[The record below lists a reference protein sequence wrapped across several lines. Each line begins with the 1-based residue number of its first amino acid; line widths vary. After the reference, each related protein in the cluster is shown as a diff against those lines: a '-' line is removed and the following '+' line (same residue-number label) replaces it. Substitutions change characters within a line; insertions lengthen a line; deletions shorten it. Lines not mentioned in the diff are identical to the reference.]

1 MECTGE
7 EHWPKRKDALSAQET
22 LSKREQEVLAE
33 LRRGGRVPTI
43 AATLSI
49 SPTTVR
55 NHLQR
60 IFWKLGVHS
69 QSELIAHVRANPETL
84 RDVDAEARYWAG
96 NRRLSVE
103 IDEILKSSWGPKSFY
118 EVVHRALPLSDAG
131 REEWQARFTVWGRGD
146 AISPEHAA
154 KRRNEMN
161 QWRDLASDRIGR
173 AQKAGWLRSDL
184 SCDEFLEQLFSLLVG
199 VAFQLV
205 TEFDPERS
213 DTQVQVVD
221 AFLDNLMVSESDD

>member
-1 MECTGE
+1 
-7 EHWPKRKDALSAQET
+7 LSAQDA

-69 QSELIAHVRANPETL
+69 QAELIEHVRENPETL
-84 RDVDAEARYWAG
+84 KDVDAEARYWSA
-96 NRRLSVE
+96 NRRLE
-103 IDEILKSSWGPKSFY
+103 IEINEILETRWGPTAFH
-118 EVVHRALPLSDAG
+118 EVVHRALPLTAAG

-146 AISPEHAA
+146 ATSEEHAG
-154 KRRNEMN
+154 KRKAEMN
-161 QWRDLASDRIGR
+161 QWRALASERVER

-184 SCDEFLEQLFSLLVG
+184 SSAEFLEQLFSLLVG

-205 TEFDPERS
+205 TEFDPGRS
-213 DTQVQVVD
+213 ETQIQVVD
-221 AFLDNLMVSESDD
+221 AFLDNLIVSDSDG